1 MRTAFTN
8 TFKTFILLAFLGAVF
23 IGIGAIFGTGGLII
37 GAALGLLFVGGTY
50 WFSDKIAV
58 AAARAK
64 PVTRDEA
71 PRLYEIVGDLARRD
85 GLPMPR
91 LYVSPE
97 AQPNAFATGRG
108 PKKAVVCV
116 TQGIL
121 QVLDDDELRGVLAH
135 ELSHVKNRDVLIGSV
150 AAAVALAITFIPDRD
165 VQRDLRRRRQRGR
178 RQRHRPARHGDP
190 RPDRGRS
197 PADGSLPLAGVPGR
211 RVGGAPDRRRGAAG
225 PSAAEDR
232 GGGQAD
238 PDEREPG
245 RGHRVHRQPA
255 HGAQGQLRQP
265 LLDAPAHGGAHR
277 PPPQLRPH
285 ARLTVPPA
293 PPTAGSAHPRAGRSA
308 FNVRRERSSVRGR
321 PRSRSSSRWRGRCAQ
336 SRKFVNWRGMPKS
349 ASRSWAMA
357 VWRSSFFL
365 PFTRSCWPWT
375 WWETPLRPR
384 PLMNLPISRALASE
398 MPTFRVAVWRTVPL
412 AASST
417 LP

>member
-150 AAAVALAITFIPDRD
+150 AAAVALAITF
-165 VQRDLRRRRQRGR
+165 V
-178 RQRHRPARHGDP
+178 ARIAMFSAIFGGGDSEGGGNAIGLLAMAILAP
-190 RPDRGRS
+190 IAAGLLQMALSRS
-197 PADGSLPLAGVPGR
+197 REYQADASGAHLIGDGEPLARALQKIEAAAKRTPMNVNPAEATAYIVNPLTGR
-211 RVGGAPDRRRGAAG
+211 KVNFANLFSTHP
-225 PSAAEDR
+225 PTE
-232 GGGQAD
+232 
-238 PDEREPG
+238 ERI
-245 RGHRVHRQPA
+245 
-255 HGAQGQLRQP
+255 
-265 LLDAPAHGGAHR
+265 
-277 PPPQLRPH
+277 
-285 ARLTVPPA
+285 ARL
-293 PPTAGSAHPRAGRSA
+293 RN
-308 FNVRRERSSVRGR
+308 FD
-321 PRSRSSSRWRGRCAQ
+321 
-336 SRKFVNWRGMPKS
+336 
-349 ASRSWAMA
+349 
-357 VWRSSFFL
+357 
-365 PFTRSCWPWT
+365 
-375 WWETPLRPR
+375 
-384 PLMNLPISRALASE
+384 
-398 MPTFRVAVWRTVPL
+398 RTH
-412 AASST
+412 A
-417 LP
+417 